1 MSWIAAN
8 VPKTWL
14 KKKKK
19 EKEKKNRYV
28 VIFRMDLRSLVG
40 RKTQKLS
47 I

>member
-14 KKKKK
+14 KKKK